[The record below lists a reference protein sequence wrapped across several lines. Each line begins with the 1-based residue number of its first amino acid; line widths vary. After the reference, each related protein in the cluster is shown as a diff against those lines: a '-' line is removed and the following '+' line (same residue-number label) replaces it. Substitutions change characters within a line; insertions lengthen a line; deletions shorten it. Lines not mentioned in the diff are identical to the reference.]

1 MKPRTIAELGLVAL
15 VALAVA
21 ATTYVS
27 QNRWSQ
33 AKVTEH
39 HSFPA
44 SPRKARR
51 SRAIE
56 LRQGDKKLA
65 LERKDQPGC
74 WPTAEAIPPEPEAVR
89 TLLVRLAEAQ
99 LVEPK
104 TRKSDRFALLEL
116 EDAGAKD
123 TKSRE
128 VRLLD
133 QQGGLLA
140 QAIIGKKRQDAFG
153 SSKAGTYV
161 RWPEDVQAWL
171 ANTDVEISAA
181 VRDWVQP
188 TLIDQDAS
196 KIKSVTVEI
205 PNEAPLRIERE
216 AGDAGK
222 HKLVAIPDGK
232 KLKQGGDVDAIR
244 TRRGRPRSRRRPQAR
259 SGGSRRRQHRTLRDR
274 QRPRRDL
281 NPAPGRRGYLGLV
294 KRARRRGGK
303 KAADEIN
310 TRSKDFEFK
319 IAPSE
324 GHGDPKAP
332 GRPVRGKLNARR
344 GDGKVSPPRT
354 TCAAGR
360 SAPAPGLKWMR
371 ASRACRLAR
380 RLAAQRGA
388 RRSRARL
395 CRQARPQSSPSHH
408 SWRSDHELAAK
419 GTARGHTRWGARA
432 RAPCLGPAHPGSR
445 RARPR
450 PAAEKASRSRL
461 CREKI
466 ATRAI
471 AGAGWPPPGARQT
484 IPRTGRRASGSTLSA
499 FELAGDLR
507 HAAATDAQHNTTAS
521 GETSMK
527 PRCGDLPYS
536 PARR

>member
-33 AKVTEH
+33 AKVTGAPL
-39 HSFPA
+39 FPGLT
-44 SPRKARR
+44 SQGPKIAR
-51 SRAIE
+51 IE

-65 LERKDQPGC
+65 LERKDQAWVLADRGGYP
-74 WPTAEAIPPEPEAVR
+74 AKPEAVR

-104 TRKSDRFALLEL
+104 TRKSDRFAMLEL

-140 QAIIGKKRQDAFG
+140 QAIIGKKRLDAFG

-196 KIKSVTVEI
+196 KIKSVTVEVA
-205 PNEAPLRIERE
+205 NEAPLRIERE

-232 KLKQGGDVDAIR
+232 KLKQGGDVDAIVR
-244 TRRGRPRSRRRPQAR
+244 AVGALDLEDVRKLDPAAASDVSTAR
-259 SGGSRRRQHRTLRDR
+259 FETDSGLAVTLTLRKDGG
-274 QRPRRDL
+274 DTWVSL
-281 NPAPGRRGYLGLV
+281 SARGDGE
-294 KRARRRGGK
+294 AK

-310 TRSKDFEFK
+310 ARSKDFEFK
-319 IAPSE
+319 IAPS
-324 GHGDPKAP
+324 KAT
-332 GRPVRGKLNARR
+332 AI
-344 GDGKVSPPRT
+344 
-354 TCAAGR
+354 
-360 SAPAPGLKWMR
+360 LK
-371 ASRACRLAR
+371 
-380 RLAAQRGA
+380 
-388 RRSRARL
+388 
-395 CRQARPQSSPSHH
+395 
-408 SWRSDHELAAK
+408 
-419 GTARGHTRWGARA
+419 
-432 RAPCLGPAHPGSR
+432 
-445 RARPR
+445 R
-450 PAAEKASRSRL
+450 PADLFEAS
-461 CREKI
+461 
-466 ATRAI
+466 
-471 AGAGWPPPGARQT
+471 
-484 IPRTGRRASGSTLSA
+484 
-499 FELAGDLR
+499 
-507 HAAATDAQHNTTAS
+507 
-521 GETSMK
+521 
-527 PRCGDLPYS
+527 
-536 PARR
+536 